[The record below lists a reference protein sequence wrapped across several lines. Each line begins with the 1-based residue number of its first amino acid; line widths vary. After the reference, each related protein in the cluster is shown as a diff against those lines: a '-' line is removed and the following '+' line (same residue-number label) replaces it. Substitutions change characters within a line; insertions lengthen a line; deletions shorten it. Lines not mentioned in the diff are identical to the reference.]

1 MRRFAI
7 LSLLALSACDAAPVP
22 CGALPQV
29 TVNAGESSS
38 VTACFT
44 DANGDMLSYT
54 ATSSNT
60 AVATVSISGTSITVA
75 GVAPGNASVTVTA
88 TDPGGLQAQQ
98 SFQVMVPNRAPQ
110 RVGTIPALTVRVG
123 DAATVDV
130 SPYFSDPDG
139 DSLTYT
145 ASSSNTTV
153 ATVAVAGDMV
163 YASSWVAGS
172 ATLTVTA
179 TDPGG
184 LFAET
189 TVSLTVLGGVCDR
202 TPQVRDR
209 IVRVTGAASCGAVTD
224 AAIAGIRSL
233 RLEGRGIMD
242 LQEGDFAGLSGL
254 DTLALHGNAL
264 TILPTRV
271 FAGLSNLE
279 VLTLYGNRLWTLPA
293 EVFAGLSNLEVLAL
307 SSNRLWTLP
316 AEVFAGLSNL
326 QVLNLSGNALT
337 ILPTRVFAGLSNL
350 EVLALSGNRLST
362 LPAEVFAGLSNLQV
376 LNLAGNEGNN
386 DLTTLPPGVLAGLS
400 SLAALYLDDNGL
412 TTLPAG
418 VFAGLSELRWLGL
431 SDNDLTGPIPRELGS
446 LSNLELLRLDGN
458 ALAGAIPSELGNL
471 SKLQTLSLFN
481 NGRLSGPLPL
491 ALESLPLRRF
501 RYYATNL
508 CVPEDASFRAWLD
521 AISEHEGTGVD
532 CLRRLTDNSADDRRP
547 EWNDDGEKIAF
558 ESYRGGDSEIYVM
571 DANGSNLKR
580 LTNN

>member
-1 MRRFAI
+1 M
-7 LSLLALSACDAAPVP
+7 
-22 CGALPQV
+22 

-326 QVLNLSGNALT
+326 QVLNL
-337 ILPTRVFAGLSNL
+337 
-350 EVLALSGNRLST
+350 
-362 LPAEVFAGLSNLQV
+362 
-376 LNLAGNEGNN
+376 AGNEGNN

-558 ESYRGGDSEIYVM
+558 ESYRGGDSE
-571 DANGSNLKR
+571 
-580 LTNN
+580 